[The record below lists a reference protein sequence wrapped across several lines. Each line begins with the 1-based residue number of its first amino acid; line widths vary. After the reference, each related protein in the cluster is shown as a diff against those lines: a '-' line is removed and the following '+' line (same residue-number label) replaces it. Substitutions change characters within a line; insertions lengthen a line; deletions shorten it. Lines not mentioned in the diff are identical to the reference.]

1 MTMKKIQK
9 PGKTGRKPLRVA
21 LTAASAAVI
30 LCGSAFAAYELD
42 WFGLQQIFGADAAPA
57 ESYTVHYD
65 SSVETQVTQP
75 SYTEEEQAMIAEG
88 TMQVPD
94 QAELS
99 DTGVSASTEDFTYT
113 LESMLVSEDS
123 LWAVVRRMPIVRRPV
138 RLSHS

>member
-1 MTMKKIQK
+1 M
-9 PGKTGRKPLRVA
+9 
-21 LTAASAAVI
+21 
-30 LCGSAFAAYELD
+30 
-42 WFGLQQIFGADAAPA
+42 
-57 ESYTVHYD
+57 
-65 SSVETQVTQP
+65 TQP

-123 LWAVVRRMPIVRRPV
+123 MGCSPGGCQ
-138 RLSHS
+138 